1 MADEI
6 VEKRGRGRPKGT
18 GGNKR
23 PDRTDAL
30 SVHMEPGENRK
41 YITHSLRMW
50 DWETPDMK
58 EPAQVKERIG
68 QYLEICAEDDMK
80 PSVAGM
86 ALAFGVHRKTLWA
99 WANGID
105 SDYLP
110 PASRDLIKK
119 AYQFLN
125 AQMEDYAQN
134 GKVNPV
140 TAIFLMKNHFGYAD
154 KQEVVLTPNQQPR
167 TWRRSISKMWL
178 VRPATMTRRTERLSR
193 LLRLWLTTMPNDF
206 ATFP

>member
-105 SDYLP
+105 SAYLP

-154 KQEVVLTPNQQPR
+154 KQEVEVTAKNPLGDEPDPKAIEEKYVE
-167 TWRRSISKMWL
+167 SVVIDK
-178 VRPATMTRRTERLSR
+178 E
-193 LLRLWLTTMPNDF
+193 
-206 ATFP
+206 

>member
-6 VEKRGRGRPKGT
+6 VKKRT
-18 GGNKR
+18 R
-23 PDRTDAL
+23 PDRKDAM
-30 SVHMEPGENRK
+30 SVHTEPGDNRK
-41 YITHSLRMW
+41 YLEHSMVML
-50 DWETPDMK
+50 DWPDVNVR
-58 EPAQVKERIG
+58 EPEQVKERMG
-68 QYLEICAEDDMK
+68 MYFALCSRDDMK

-105 SDYLP
+105 SNYLP

-154 KQEVVLTPNQQPR
+154 KQEVVLTPNQQLGDQVPAEDLEKKYLEDVVGA
-167 TWRRSISKMWL
+167 SSDYDSK
-178 VRPATMTRRTERLSR
+178 
-193 LLRLWLTTMPNDF
+193 D
-206 ATFP
+206 

>member
-1 MADEI
+1 MSE
-6 VEKRGRGRPKGT
+6 ELTPKRGRGRPKGT

-23 PDRTDAL
+23 PDRTEAM
-30 SVHMEPGENRK
+30 SVHAEPGDNRR
-41 YITHSLRMW
+41 YIEHSMKMW
-50 DWETPDMK
+50 DWPNVDMK

-105 SDYLP
+105 SNYLP

-154 KQEVVLTPNQQPR
+154 KQEVVLTPNNQLGEVTPPEELQQ
-167 TWRRSISKMWL
+167 KYL
-178 VRPATMTRRTERLSR
+178 EATASNYDTDE
-193 LLRLWLTTMPNDF
+193 
-206 ATFP
+206 

>member
-1 MADEI
+1 MADEF

-50 DWETPDMK
+50 NWETPDMK

-68 QYLEICAEDDMK
+68 QYFEICAEDDMK

-105 SDYLP
+105 SAYLP

-154 KQEVVLTPNQQPR
+154 KQEVILTPNQQ
-167 TWRRSISKMWL
+167 L
-178 VRPATMTRRTERLSR
+178 GDQVPAEDLEKKYLEDVAGASS
-193 LLRLWLTTMPNDF
+193 DYDSED
-206 ATFP
+206 